1 MGEAFTEA
9 ETAIAEKVFAA
20 VPSECFT
27 VCDADVGPGSVAEK
41 KCRKLNEKST
51 SACDGLKQGKCKKA
65 GIFETGGRCVWWRS
79 KCIELEPA
87 VCSDFKKKKTCKKA
101 KKTDGVKC
109 SWSKKKGVCKDAK
122 RKSSP

>member
-65 GIFETGGRCVWWRS
+65 GIFETGGHCVWW
-79 KCIELEPA
+79 
-87 VCSDFKKKKTCKKA
+87 KA
-101 KKTDGVKC
+101 NA
-109 SWSKKKGVCKDAK
+109 SN
-122 RKSSP
+122 SSRPCVPTSRRRRRVRRPRRPTA